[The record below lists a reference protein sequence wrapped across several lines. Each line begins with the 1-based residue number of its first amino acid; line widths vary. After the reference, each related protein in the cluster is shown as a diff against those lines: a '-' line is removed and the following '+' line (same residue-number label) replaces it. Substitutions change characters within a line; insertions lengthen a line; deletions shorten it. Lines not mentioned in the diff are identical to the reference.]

1 MSRRKV
7 IAVAVVAFVLFLIAY
22 VTQEGWVLM
31 PNRAHWWWWG
41 IAGAMF
47 GINIGY
53 QFSEWESRKVW
64 AEHKCD
70 DTIKELTHENR
81 EMFLALRQVL
91 IDTVKVEHDK
101 RIVELEHMKAEAER
115 EKLMRLLPLLVTGIA
130 ESCVLQDA
138 EDIALVKELAEVC
151 DISTIEKLRDILAT
165 KSHELA
171 ALLVSVFEKKQ
182 KKTEKS

>member
-53 QFSEWESRKVW
+53 QFSEWENRKVW
-64 AEHKCD
+64 A
-70 DTIKELTHENR
+70 ENR

-115 EKLMRLLPLLVTGIA
+115 EKLVRLLPSLVRAFA
-130 ESCVLQDA
+130 ERLDVEDKVL
-138 EDIALVKELAEVC
+138 VSELAEIL
-151 DISTIEKLRDILAT
+151 DEKTVAILRDIVGA
-165 KSHELA
+165 KSPEVA
-171 ALLVSVFEKKQ
+171 ALLVSCLEK
-182 KKTEKS
+182 KKTEKA

>member
-7 IAVAVVAFVLFLIAY
+7 IAVAVVAVVAFVLFLIAY

-53 QFSEWESRKVW
+53 QFSEWENRSVQRK
-64 AEHKCD
+64 HD
-70 DTIKELTHENR
+70 RLRELEAENR
-81 EMFLALRQVL
+81 EIFLALRQVL

-130 ESCVLQDA
+130 ERCVLQDA

>member
-53 QFSEWESRKVW
+53 QFSEWENRSVQRK
-64 AEHKCD
+64 HD
-70 DTIKELTHENR
+70 RLRELEVENR

-115 EKLMRLLPLLVTGIA
+115 EKLVRLLPSLVRAFA
-130 ESCVLQDA
+130 ERLDVEDKVL
-138 EDIALVKELAEVC
+138 VSELAEIL
-151 DISTIEKLRDILAT
+151 DEKTVAILRDIVGA
-165 KSHELA
+165 KSPEVA
-171 ALLVSVFEKKQ
+171 ALLVSCLEK
-182 KKTEKS
+182 KKTEKA

>member
-47 GINIGY
+47 GINISY
-53 QFSEWESRKVW
+53 QFSEWENRKVW
-64 AEHKCD
+64 AEHKRD

-101 RIVELEHMKAEAER
+101 RIAELEHMKAEAER
-115 EKLMRLLPLLVTGIA
+115 EKLVRLLPSLVRAFA
-130 ESCVLQDA
+130 ERLDVEDKVL
-138 EDIALVKELAEVC
+138 VSELAEIL
-151 DISTIEKLRDILAT
+151 DEKTVAILRDIVGA
-165 KSHELA
+165 KSPEVA
-171 ALLVSVFEKKQ
+171 ALLVSCLEK
-182 KKTEKS
+182 KKTEKA

>member
-31 PNRAHWWWWG
+31 PNRAHWWWWAISG
-41 IAGAMF
+41 IML

-53 QFSEWESRKVW
+53 QFSGWENRSVQRK
-64 AEHKCD
+64 HD
-70 DTIKELTHENR
+70 RLRELEAENR

-101 RIVELEHMKAEAER
+101 RIAELEHMKAEAER
-115 EKLMRLLPLLVTGIA
+115 EKLVRLLPSLVRAFA
-130 ESCVLQDA
+130 ERLDVEDKVL
-138 EDIALVKELAEVC
+138 VSELAEIL
-151 DISTIEKLRDILAT
+151 DEKTVAILRDIVGA
-165 KSHELA
+165 KSPEVA
-171 ALLVSVFEKKQ
+171 ALLVSCLEK
-182 KKTEKS
+182 KKTEKA